1 MLGCRLLAVF
11 NLPPPQFAKKAGESV
26 RRERRGE
33 RQMCRSFVRWF
44 AESEKWSGV
53 FVRPSVRRPS
63 VNSGKC
69 LSDMKIDNVRREKRS
84 IGEAG
89 QN

>member
-1 MLGCRLLAVF
+1 
-11 NLPPPQFAKKAGESV
+11 
-26 RRERRGE
+26 
-33 RQMCRSFVRWF
+33 MCRSFVRWF

-53 FVRPSVRRPS
+53 FVRPSVRPSVRRPS

>member
-1 MLGCRLLAVF
+1 
-11 NLPPPQFAKKAGESV
+11 
-26 RRERRGE
+26 
-33 RQMCRSFVRWF
+33 MCRSFVRWF

-53 FVRPSVRRPS
+53 FLRPSVRRPS

-69 LSDMKIDNVRREKRS
+69 LSDMKIDNVRWEKRS

-89 QN
+89 RTEPREGDFWIGALCKYVRQRGEKNCG